1 MVGMMSESVDYLNE
15 RLAFYKIDAAI
26 RGELKVAWELLKP
39 HMPRVIADF
48 YRHVGKFPSM
58 ARLVGDHQERL
69 SKAQAVHWQR
79 LFNSGFDA
87 GYLESVRAVA
97 RAHVRVGI
105 KPDWYIGGYN
115 VILADLTAAL
125 VKETRQRPGRLT
137 RLINAVNGAVMF
149 DMGIA
154 VSVYHETLLA
164 AGEQRRKRLAGEID
178 VFDHT
183 FSDSLAALNKAA
195 HVMRGASEQ
204 LGEATSRTT
213 KQADSMTKTAEEM
226 AGRAARSAA
235 AAGSMAKSI
244 ETVENYAERAYE
256 IAGKAA
262 EQAKAADA
270 GVRGLAEVTE
280 RIGSIVELIG
290 GIARQTNLL
299 ALNATIEAARAGEAG
314 LGFAVVAREVKTLS
328 MQTAKATQEIADQIA
343 AIQQATRATVSDL
356 DGIGAVISEVVQAAE
371 AITAA
376 VENQAAATHSILTAV
391 EEISQD
397 AQGVADAVATV
408 RAAAQDIGGI
418 VTTVQT
424 LASSLDEQA
433 ANMNGDVRRF
443 FDRVAA
449 A

>member
-1 MVGMMSESVDYLNE
+1 MMSETDLSLAE
-15 RLAFYKIDAAI
+15 RLAFYKIDDAV
-26 RGELKVAWELLKP
+26 RRELETAWGLIAP
-39 HMPRVIADF
+39 HMPRIIGDF
-48 YRHVGKFPSM
+48 YRHLGKFPVT
-58 ARLVGDHQERL
+58 AQLVDKRQDRLAKLQVE
-69 SKAQAVHWQR
+69 HWRR
-79 LFNSGFDA
+79 LFTSGFNES
-87 GYLESVRAVA
+87 YLASVRAVA
-97 RAHVRVGI
+97 VAHVRVGVE
-105 KPDWYIGGYN
+105 PDWYIGGYS
-115 VILADLTAAL
+115 VILAELTAVLAQ
-125 VKETRQRPGRLT
+125 ETRLRSGRLA
-137 RLINAVNGAVMF
+137 RLSGAVGSAVMF

-154 VSVYHETLLA
+154 VSVYHEMLLT
-164 AGEQRRKRLAGEID
+164 AGEERRTRLTGEID
-178 VFDHT
+178 TFDRT
-183 FSDSLAALNKAA
+183 FSQSLSALNQAA

-204 LGEATSRTT
+204 LGEATGRTSE
-213 KQADSMTKTAEEM
+213 QADTMTATAEEM
-226 AGRAARSAA
+226 AERAARGAVAA
-235 AAGSMAKSI
+235 SSMAKSI
-244 ETVENYAERAYE
+244 ETVESYAQRAYE

-328 MQTAKATQEIADQIA
+328 TQTARATQEIAEQIA
-343 AIQQATRATVSDL
+343 AIQQATRATVGDL
-356 DGIGAVISEVVQAAE
+356 DGIGTVIREVVQSAE
-371 AITAA
+371 AIAAA

-391 EEISQD
+391 EEMSQD
-397 AQGVADAVATV
+397 AQGVAGAVATV

-433 ANMNGDVRRF
+433 AHMNGDVRQF